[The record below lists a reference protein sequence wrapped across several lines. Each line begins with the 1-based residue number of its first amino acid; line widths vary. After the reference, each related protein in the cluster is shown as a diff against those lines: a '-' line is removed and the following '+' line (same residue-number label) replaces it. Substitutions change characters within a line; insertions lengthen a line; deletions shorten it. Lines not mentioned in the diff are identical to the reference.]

1 MSIEFLERIYGSSA
15 GALDV
20 IVKEG
25 RDWKIERW
33 FNWPEDVTD
42 IERYLGMRAND
53 DVAVPVALFTGNRRT
68 KHDEFAVAHAV
79 GVDADACPPERFRLE
94 PSIKVETS
102 PDRWH
107 VWYLLDREVTAEEA
121 SLMAQRIAKA
131 HQADGADAPG
141 THSVSKILRVPDTA
155 NTKYVEG
162 DTAWSVEVTYTDLVY
177 TMDELDTAYEDVAV
191 GLAAAKQEAT
201 ITANDFDPDWFTGEQ
216 ITRLNAYSV
225 SAWEEDLTRLTAGMV
240 DGSWHTTGYRVACNM
255 YRNANV
261 QWSDYTDADVIA
273 AVTEAAQA
281 DSIASELE
289 LQRIL
294 RDAKTEVAASSL
306 ALPAWALESIPDL
319 PPTPITGAAL
329 KTLESR
335 LKAGGHTD
343 TYIRALGEN
352 ETATHRTHA
361 LSKLLFGL
369 EMTPVEVFSLAV
381 RAPCNLYGEGRSAS
395 AVWADVQWAYDS
407 LDREEEATGDNE
419 IAPFITEQ
427 ERQYLEANP
436 CFVDRYLDWVKSRT
450 DAAPV
455 YSQSL
460 GWIVLSTIYADKA
473 FIPLSHG
480 PEKLNLW
487 LLVLGDTTSTRKSTA
502 KNHALRLI
510 REYEH
515 QTGIK
520 LDIGSNATAEGVIK
534 ELGERGN
541 ATSILHTDEVNG
553 FFRSAYTKTHMS
565 GVLET
570 YTELYDGT
578 VPVSIRAG
586 KDSGNK
592 NRVPTQFIFLGVGI
606 RKDTAEI
613 LTKKNFESGFLARM
627 LWSVADAPANAELD
641 YDISYLSGE
650 TGRDETMY
658 GLVDELLGGAA
669 FWEPGEMMPVKMNE
683 AARERAQ
690 SWAVNV
696 IRSTHR
702 MGDTLSASTQR
713 LVISVQKAATLL
725 AMHEGKTEVELRHVL
740 FALRQA
746 ELWYR
751 DMLRMN
757 GEVSASDFER
767 RLSEVEEFILA
778 AKDGIRTKTS
788 INRQFA
794 SLRPAEVEEILTALR
809 NQGRLRPVPN
819 EPGKVET
826 LR

>member
-1 MSIEFLERIYGSSA
+1 MSIEFLERIYSDSTGM
-15 GALDV
+15 LDV
-20 IVKEG
+20 VVKEG
-25 RDWKIERW
+25 NDWKIERW
-33 FNWPEDVTD
+33 FNWPEDQSE
-42 IERYLGMRAND
+42 IERYMGRRAND
-53 DVAVPVALFTGNRRT
+53 DVAVPVALYSTEKRT
-68 KHDEFAVAHAV
+68 KNDEFAVAHAV
-79 GVDADACPPERFRLE
+79 GIDADACHPDKLRLE

-107 VWYLLDREVTAEEA
+107 VWYLLDGEVTAEEA
-121 SLMAQRIAKA
+121 ALAAQRIAKA

-141 THSVSKILRVPDTA
+141 THSVSKILRVPGTA

-162 DTAWSVEVTYTDLVY
+162 EVAWEVEVTYTDLVY
-177 TMDELDTAYEDVAV
+177 TLDELHAAYEDIALGVQ
-191 GLAAAKQEAT
+191 AAKQEAT
-201 ITANDFDPDWFTGEQ
+201 ITANDFDEDWFNGEQ
-216 ITRLNAYSV
+216 MARLRAYAV
-225 SAWEEDLTRLTAGMV
+225 SAWEEDLLRLEAGMV
-240 DGSWHTTGYRVACNM
+240 DGSWHVTGYRVACNM

-261 QWSDYTDADVIA
+261 VWSEYTEADVIE

-294 RDAKTEVAASSL
+294 RDAKKEVAGSSL
-306 ALPAWALESIPDL
+306 ALPAWALEHVPDL

-329 KTLESR
+329 KSLESR
-335 LKAGGHTD
+335 LKAASLTD
-343 TYIRALGEN
+343 LYVRALGEN

-361 LSKLLFGL
+361 LAKALFTL
-369 EMTPVEVFSLAV
+369 EMTPVEVFSLTV
-381 RAPCNLYGEGRSAS
+381 RAPANMYGNARTPNAI
-395 AVWADVQWAYDS
+395 WADVQWAYDS
-407 LDREEEATGDNE
+407 LDREEDTVDQDEVASFLSD
-419 IAPFITEQ
+419 TE
-427 ERQYLEANP
+427 RAYLRENP
-436 CFVDRYLDWVKSRT
+436 CFVDRYLDWVKGRT

-455 YSQSL
+455 YSESL
-460 GWIVLSTIYADKA
+460 SWIVLSTIYSDKG

-515 QTGIK
+515 QTGLK
-520 LDIGSNATAEGVIK
+520 YDIGSNATAEGIVK
-534 ELGERGN
+534 ELGERGG
-541 ATSILHTDEVNG
+541 ATSLLHTDEVNG
-553 FFRSAYTKTHMS
+553 FFRSVYSKTHMS

-586 KDSGNK
+586 KDAGNK

-627 LWSVADAPANAELD
+627 LWSVADAPANADLD
-641 YDISYLSGE
+641 YTLSYLEGE
-650 TGRDETMY
+650 STRDETMHD
-658 GLVDELLGGAA
+658 LVDELTSSASY
-669 FWEPGEMMPVKMNE
+669 WDSGERVSVRMNE
-683 AARERAQ
+683 AARERAEA
-690 SWAVNV
+690 WATTL
-696 IRSTHR
+696 IKMTHR
-702 MGDTLSASTQR
+702 MGDTLKASTQR
-713 LVISVQKAATLL
+713 LIISVQKAASLL
-725 AMHEGKTEVELRHVL
+725 ALHEAKTEVELRHLL

-746 ELWYR
+746 ESWYR
-751 DMLRMN
+751 DMVRMSN
-757 GEVSASDFER
+757 EVSASEFER
-767 RLSEVEEFILA
+767 RLSDVEEFILE

-788 INRQFA
+788 INRKFA

-819 EPGKVET
+819 EAGKVET